1 MTVVIWSLNMLPR
14 SLTAII
20 ASAMALLASHAFA
33 AAPRPVVVELFTSQG
48 CSSCPPADRFLS
60 ELSDS
65 RTDVLPLAFHVTY
78 WNQLG
83 WKDPYSFDGADARQA
98 RYAQRFHD
106 FAYTPEMVIDGKA
119 EVVGSNRT
127 AASAAIDHARSA
139 GVTAATVHATHVD
152 GGVSVSIGPGTGRA
166 HVLLVGYDA
175 RHVTAIGRG
184 ENAGHTLTES
194 NVVRSI
200 VAIGQWYGTALE
212 LRADADAGEHQ
223 VVLLEDNDGA
233 IVGAARV
240 VDSGEAP
247 AR

>member
-1 MTVVIWSLNMLPR
+1 MQPR
-14 SLTAII
+14 SLI
-20 ASAMALLASHAFA
+20 ATIAAAASLLASHAFA
-33 AAPRPVVVELFTSQG
+33 AGSRPVVVELFTSQG

-60 ELSDS
+60 ELSDT

-83 WKDPYSFDGADARQA
+83 WKDPFSFDGADARQA
-98 RYAQRFHD
+98 RYAQRFRD
-106 FAYTPEMVIDGKA
+106 FEYTPEMVIDGKA
-119 EVVGSNRT
+119 EVVGSNRS
-127 AASAAIDHARSA
+127 AASTAIDHARLA
-139 GVTAATVHATHVD
+139 GVTAAPVAATRGD
-152 GGVSVSIGPGTGRA
+152 GGVSISVGAGTGHA
-166 HVLLVGYDA
+166 HVLLIGYDT

-200 VAIGQWYGTALE
+200 AVIGQWSGAALM
-212 LRADADAGEHQ
+212 LRADAVAGERH

-240 VDSGEAP
+240 VDAHVTP

>member
-1 MTVVIWSLNMLPR
+1 MLSR
-14 SLTAII
+14 SLIAFIAIVAGAAPLF
-20 ASAMALLASHAFA
+20 ASYAFA
-33 AAPRPVVVELFTSQG
+33 AGPRPVVVELFTSQG

-60 ELSDS
+60 ELSDT

-83 WKDPYSFDGADARQA
+83 WRDPFSFEAADARQA

-106 FAYTPEMVIDGKA
+106 FEYTPEMVIDGKVA
-119 EVVGSNRT
+119 VVGSNRS
-127 AASAAIDHARSA
+127 AASAAIGHARSA
-139 GVTAATVHATHVD
+139 GMTAASVSATRADSGVT
-152 GGVSVSIGPGTGRA
+152 VSVGPGVGHA
-166 HVLLVGYDA
+166 HVLLIGYDT

-194 NVVRSI
+194 NVVRSMAA
-200 VAIGQWYGTALE
+200 VGQWSGPALT
-212 LRADADAGEHQ
+212 LRADAVAGDHQ

-240 VDSGEAP
+240 VDASAAP

>member
-1 MTVVIWSLNMLPR
+1 MTVVIWSQDMLPR
-14 SLTAII
+14 SLTATI
-20 ASAMALLASHAFA
+20 ASATALLTSPAFA

-83 WKDPYSFDGADARQA
+83 WKDPFSFDGADARQA
-98 RYAQRFHD
+98 RYAQRFRD
-106 FAYTPEMVIDGKA
+106 FEYTPEMVIDGKA

-139 GVTAATVHATHVD
+139 GVTAATVNATRVD

-175 RHVTAIGRG
+175 RHVTAIGQG

-194 NVVRSI
+194 NIVRSI
-200 VAIGQWYGTALE
+200 VAIGQWSGTALM
-212 LRADADAGEHQ
+212 LRADAVAGEHQ

-240 VDSGEAP
+240 VDTSEAP